1 MPFFIK
7 SGRGTSQGNR
17 FAKGGSKRK
26 FSQNK
31 DPGSK
36 KRLKREDE
44 EIESDSDIGSD
55 VENNNRKIGY
65 ESSSEDEETAEEK
78 KLRLA
83 KQYLAQIEAEEAEKR
98 DDDEEINRD
107 IVSHRLKQDILE
119 QAGRLQRQ
127 VADNYQVPTV
137 DDITVLRGH
146 QLSVTCVVISPDSR
160 YLFTG
165 SKDCSI
171 IKWDIQRRKKVA
183 VISGG
188 RKGTE
193 QSHVGHTDHILCLAI
208 SSDGKY
214 LASGGRNKL
223 IHIWNPDDCTHIHYF
238 PGHKDTI
245 SSLAFRK
252 GTHQLFSASHDRS
265 VKIWNVD
272 DRTYIETLFGHE
284 DGITCADS
292 LSRDRAITC
301 GGRDGSIRIWKV
313 VEESQLVF
321 HGHRGSIDCVALINE
336 SNFVSG
342 ADDNSI
348 ALWVVAKKKP
358 LVTFH
363 NAHGRD
369 DKEDDEKIHSTVTS
383 SENWITAL
391 TSLQHTDLI
400 ASGSK
405 DGCIRLWKAGENMKS
420 LTPLF
425 TVPVKGFVNSLTFSK
440 DGDML
445 VAGIGQEHKL
455 GRWWRIKEAR
465 NGVVIIRLR
474 NKSST

>member
-1 MPFFIK
+1 M
-7 SGRGTSQGNR
+7 SVNR
-17 FAKGGSKRK
+17 CISRDSDKQLRRIFNEIICTVYTRKLQGGSKRK
-26 FSQNK
+26 IQNNK
-31 DPGSK
+31 DAGFN
-36 KRLKREDE
+36 KRTKREDE

-55 VENNNRKIGY
+55 AENNKQKVEY

-98 DDDEEINRD
+98 EDEEDINRD

-119 QAGRLQRQ
+119 QTGRLQRQ
-127 VADNYQVPTV
+127 VADNYLEPTLE
-137 DDITVLRGH
+137 DMTVLRGH

-160 YLFTG
+160 HIFTG

-171 IKWDIQRRKKVA
+171 IKWDIQRGKKVA
-183 VISGG
+183 VIPGG

-193 QSHVGHTDHILCLAI
+193 KSHVGHTDHILCLAI

-223 IHIWNPDDCTHIHYF
+223 VHIWNPDDCSHLHYF
-238 PGHKDTI
+238 PGHKDAI

-265 VKIWNVD
+265 VKIWNVE
-272 DRTYIETLFGHE
+272 DRTYIETLNTVKGE
-284 DGITCADS
+284 T
-292 LSRDRAITC
+292 
-301 GGRDGSIRIWKV
+301 
-313 VEESQLVF
+313 QLVF
-321 HGHRGSIDCVALINE
+321 HGHKGCIDCVALINE

-342 ADDNSI
+342 ADDNSL

-358 LVTFH
+358 LVTVQ
-363 NAHGRD
+363 NAHGRKD
-369 DKEDDEKIHSTVTS
+369 GDENQNIPAAS

-400 ASGSK
+400 ASAGSK

-425 TVPVKGFVNSLTFSK
+425 TVPVKGFVNCLKFSK
-440 DGDML
+440 DGNML
-445 VAGIGQEHKL
+445 VAGIGQEHRL

-465 NGVVIIRLR
+465 NGVVIIRLKQ
-474 NKSST
+474 KS

>member
-7 SGRGTSQGNR
+7 SRRGTNTGSQ
-17 FAKGGSKRK
+17 FSKGGLKRK
-26 FSQNK
+26 NPQSK
-31 DPGSK
+31 DPGVK
-36 KRLKREDE
+36 KRSRIDE

-55 VENNNRKIGY
+55 VETKNRKR
-65 ESSSEDEETAEEK
+65 ERDASSSDEEETVEEK

-83 KQYLAQIEAEEAEKR
+83 KRYLAQIEAEEAEKR
-98 DDDEEINRD
+98 ADEEEDISRD

-119 QAGRLQRQ
+119 QTGRLQKQ
-127 VADNYQVPTV
+127 VADNYAIPTV
-137 DDITVLRGH
+137 EDMTVLRGH
-146 QLSVTCVVISPDSR
+146 QLSVTCIVISPDGKHVFS
-160 YLFTG
+160 G

-183 VISGG
+183 VIPGG

-193 QSHVGHTDHILCLAI
+193 KRHVGHTDHILCLAI

-214 LASGGRNKL
+214 LASGGLNKL
-223 IHIWNPDDCTHIHYF
+223 IHIWDPHNCTHLHYF
-238 PGHKDTI
+238 PGHKDAI

-252 GTHQLFSASHDRS
+252 GTHQLFSASHDRF

-272 DRTYIETLFGHE
+272 DRTYIETLFGHQ
-284 DGITCADS
+284 DSITCIDS
-292 LSRDRAITC
+292 LTRDRAITS
-301 GGRDGSIRIWKV
+301 GGRDGSVRIWKV
-313 VEESQLVF
+313 LEESQLIF
-321 HGHRGSIDCVALINE
+321 HGHTGSIDCVALINE

-348 ALWVVAKKKP
+348 CLWGLVKKKP
-358 LVTFH
+358 MVTVR
-363 NAHGRD
+363 NAHGRR
-369 DKEDDEKIHSTVTS
+369 S
-383 SENWITAL
+383 SDAGTNGHTPSPTTENWITAV

-405 DGCIRLWKAGENMKS
+405 DGCIRFWKAGEEMKS

-425 TVPVKGFVNSLTFSK
+425 GFPVNGFVNALQFSRK
-440 DGDML
+440 GDML

-455 GRWWRIKEAR
+455 GRWWRVKEAR
-465 NGVVIIRLR
+465 NSVVVIKL
-474 NKSST
+474 NQKM

>member
-7 SGRGTSQGNR
+7 SKRGNTTGSR
-17 FAKGGSKRK
+17 FSKGGSKRK
-26 FSQNK
+26 ISQNK
-31 DPGSK
+31 DPGA
-36 KRLKREDE
+36 KRRTKLDDE

-55 VENNNRKIGY
+55 AEYKKRKDEY
-65 ESSSEDEETAEEK
+65 ESSEDEETVEEK

-98 DDDEEINRD
+98 EDEEEDFNRD
-107 IVSHRLKQDILE
+107 IISHRLKQDILE
-119 QAGRLQRQ
+119 QTGRLQRE
-127 VADNYQVPTV
+127 VADNYLVPTV
-137 DDITVLRGH
+137 EDITVLRGH

-160 YLFTG
+160 HLFTG

-183 VISGG
+183 VIPGG

-193 QSHVGHTDHILCLAI
+193 KSHVGHTEHILCLAI

-214 LASGGRNKL
+214 LASGGLNKL
-223 IHIWNPDDCTHIHYF
+223 VRIWNPDDCTHVHFF
-238 PGHKDTI
+238 PGHKDAI

-265 VKIWNVD
+265 VKVWNVE

-284 DGITCADS
+284 DSITCVDS
-292 LSRDRAITC
+292 LSRDRAITG
-301 GGRDGSIRIWKV
+301 GGRDGSVRIWKV

-321 HGHRGSIDCVALINE
+321 HGHKGSIDCVALINE

-348 ALWVVAKKKP
+348 SLWVVTKKKP
-358 LVTFH
+358 LVMVR
-363 NAHGRD
+363 NAHGRPD
-369 DKEDDEKIHSTVTS
+369 TDVNENRHNPVTS

-405 DGCIRLWKAGENMKS
+405 DGCIRLWKAGQDMKS

-425 TVPVKGFVNSLTFSK
+425 TVPVNGFVNSLKFSK

-445 VAGIGQEHKL
+445 VAGIGQEHRL

-465 NGVVIIRLR
+465 NGAVVIKLKQKTS
-474 NKSST
+474 N

>member
-7 SGRGTSQGNR
+7 PGRGKASASR
-17 FAKGGSKRK
+17 FSKGGSKRK
-26 FSQNK
+26 IQNNK
-31 DPGSK
+31 DAGFN
-36 KRLKREDE
+36 KRTKREDE

-55 VENNNRKIGY
+55 TENNKRKVEY

-98 DDDEEINRD
+98 EDEEDINRD

-119 QAGRLQRQ
+119 QTGRLQRQ
-127 VADNYQVPTV
+127 VADNYLEPTLE
-137 DDITVLRGH
+137 DMTVLRGH

-160 YLFTG
+160 HIFTG

-171 IKWDIQRRKKVA
+171 IKWDIQRGKKVA
-183 VISGG
+183 VIPGG

-193 QSHVGHTDHILCLAI
+193 KSHVGHTDHILCLAI

-223 IHIWNPDDCTHIHYF
+223 VHIWNPDDCSHLHYF
-238 PGHKDTI
+238 PGHKDAI

-265 VKIWNVD
+265 VKIWNVE

-284 DGITCADS
+284 DTITCADS

-321 HGHRGSIDCVALINE
+321 HGHKGCIDCVALINE

-342 ADDNSI
+342 ADDNSL

-358 LVTFH
+358 LVTVQ
-363 NAHGRD
+363 NAHGRKD
-369 DKEDDEKIHSTVTS
+369 GDENQNIPAAS

-425 TVPVKGFVNSLTFSK
+425 TVPVKGFVNCLKFSK
-440 DGDML
+440 DGNML
-445 VAGIGQEHKL
+445 VAGIGQEHRL

-465 NGVVIIRLR
+465 NGVVIIRLKQ
-474 NKSST
+474 KS

>member
-7 SGRGTSQGNR
+7 SRRGNTSGSR
-17 FAKGGSKRK
+17 FSKGGSKRK
-26 FSQNK
+26 NSQNNN

-36 KRLKREDE
+36 KRTKREDE

-55 VENNNRKIGY
+55 VENNNRKVEY

-98 DDDEEINRD
+98 EDEDDINRD

-119 QAGRLQRQ
+119 QTGRLQRQ
-127 VADNYQVPTV
+127 VADNVSSPHSE
-137 DDITVLRGH
+137 DITVLRGH

-171 IKWDIQRRKKVA
+171 IKWDIQKRKKVA
-183 VISGG
+183 VIPGG

-193 QSHVGHTDHILCLAI
+193 KLHVGHTDHILCIAI

-223 IHIWNPDDCTHIHYF
+223 VHIWNPDDCTHIHYF
-238 PGHKDTI
+238 PGHKDAI

-284 DGITCADS
+284 DSITCADS

-301 GGRDGSIRIWKV
+301 GGRDGSVRIWKV

-321 HGHRGSIDCVALINE
+321 HGHKGSIDCVALINE

-358 LVTFH
+358 LVTIQ
-363 NAHGRD
+363 NAHGRKD
-369 DKEDDEKIHSTVTS
+369 EDGDQNIHKHVAS

-405 DGCIRLWKAGENMKS
+405 DGCIRFWKAGENMKS

-425 TVPVKGFVNSLTFSK
+425 TVPVNGFVNSLKFSK

-445 VAGIGQEHKL
+445 VAGIGQEHRL

-465 NGVVIIRLR
+465 NGAVVIKLKQ
-474 NKSST
+474 KS